1 MSELDAVIDT
11 QLEAIDEALRS
22 GAATAPGEAERE
34 LQELALALA
43 ADAPEADPGFAA
55 ELGER
60 VQSGFPRPPR
70 LGWVPRPKLPSV
82 PQLAGLGVA
91 ASILAA
97 VVVAAALI
105 PASSDDESGGGVAE
119 VAAPP
124 SGSTQDDGGIERSIA
139 PGEPPRAP
147 DGFAPGRRERAIERT
162 AALTLAAP
170 GDRLDRVADGIA
182 TVTERFG
189 GFVLRSSLGTGE
201 EGTSGGSYELRIP
214 EARLQPALRDLAG
227 LGEVRSRS
235 QTGEDVTSEVVSAA
249 DRLQAARAQRRG
261 LLRRLESADTDTEVE
276 ALRAQLDANAREVSS
291 LRSTLRGL
299 RLRTTYASVSVQLEA
314 DSDDSGLGG
323 GSDEE
328 GLNGALDDALG
339 TLSGSL
345 ELAVRVLGAAIPL
358 GLLAAL
364 GWAVA
369 RTARRR
375 RREATLT

>member
-1 MSELDAVIDT
+1 MSEHDAVIDT
-11 QLEAIDEALRS
+11 QLAAIDEALRS
-22 GAATAPGEAERE
+22 GAATAPDEAERE
-34 LQELALALA
+34 LQALALALA
-43 ADAPEADPGFAA
+43 ADAPEADPAFAT

-60 VQSGFPRPPR
+60 VRSGFPRPPR
-70 LGWVPRPKLPSV
+70 LAWLPRPGI

-97 VVVAAALI
+97 VVVAASLI
-105 PASSDDESGGGVAE
+105 PAGDDEESAGGGGGAAE

-124 SGSTQDDGGIERSIA
+124 SGSTQDDGAIARSIA
-139 PGEPPRAP
+139 PGQPPRAP

-162 AALTLAAP
+162 ASLTLAAP
-170 GDRLDRVADGIA
+170 GNRLDRVADGIA

-189 GFVLRSSLGTGE
+189 GFVLRSSLGTGD

-214 EARLQPALRDLAG
+214 EARLQPALRDLAE

-261 LLRRLESADTDTEVE
+261 LLRRLESADTDTEVD
-276 ALRAQLDANAREVSS
+276 ALRAQLDANAREISG

-299 RLRTTYASVSVQLEA
+299 RLRTNYASVSVQLEA

-345 ELAVRVLGAAIPL
+345 ELTVRALGAAIPL

-364 GWAVA
+364 GWAAA

-375 RREATLT
+375 RRAAALT

>member
-1 MSELDAVIDT
+1 MSEHDAVIDT
-11 QLEAIDEALRS
+11 QLAAIDEALRS
-22 GAATAPGEAERE
+22 GAATAPDEAERE
-34 LQELALALA
+34 LQALALALA
-43 ADAPEADPGFAA
+43 ADAPEADRAFAT
-55 ELGER
+55 ELSER
-60 VQSGFPRPPR
+60 VRSGFPRPSR
-70 LGWVPRPKLPSV
+70 LAWLPRPGI

-97 VVVAAALI
+97 VVVAAAII
-105 PASSDDESGGGVAE
+105 PAGSDDESSGGAGGAAQVAQP
-119 VAAPP
+119 APEA
-124 SGSTQDDGGIERSIA
+124 SGEAEIDDLRSLSRPDAGG
-139 PGEPPRAP
+139 
-147 DGFAPGRRERAIERT
+147 GFAPRRRERAIERT
-162 AALTLAAP
+162 ASLTLAAP
-170 GDRLDRVADGIA
+170 GNRLDRVADGIA
-182 TVTERFG
+182 TVTERYN
-189 GFVLRSSLGTGE
+189 GFVLRSSLGTGD

-261 LLRRLESADTDTEVE
+261 LLRRLESADTDTEVD
-276 ALRAQLDANAREVSS
+276 ALRAQLDANAREISG

-299 RLRTTYASVSVQLEA
+299 RLRTNYASVSVQLEA

-375 RREATLT
+375 RREAALS

>member
-1 MSELDAVIDT
+1 MSEHDAVIDT
-11 QLEAIDEALRS
+11 QLAAIDEALRS
-22 GAATAPGEAERE
+22 GAATAPDEAERE
-34 LQELALALA
+34 LQALALALA
-43 ADAPEADPGFAA
+43 ADAPEADRAFAT
-55 ELGER
+55 ELSRR
-60 VQSGFPRPPR
+60 VRSGFPRPPR
-70 LGWVPRPKLPSV
+70 LAWLPRPGI

-91 ASILAA
+91 ASILAT
-97 VVVAAALI
+97 VVVAAAII
-105 PASSDDESGGGVAE
+105 PAGSDDESAGGGGG
-119 VAAPP
+119 AAAVEQPAP
-124 SGSTQDDGGIERSIA
+124 EASGEGEIDDALRSMS
-139 PGEPPRAP
+139 RP
-147 DGFAPGRRERAIERT
+147 DVRPLFAPGRRERAIERT
-162 AALTLAAP
+162 ASLTLAAP
-170 GDRLDRVADGIA
+170 GNRLDRVADGIA

-189 GFVLRSSLGTGE
+189 GFVLRSSLGTGD
-201 EGTSGGSYELRIP
+201 EGTSGGNYELRIP
-214 EARLQPALRDLAG
+214 EARLQPALRDLAE

-261 LLRRLESADTDTEVE
+261 LLRRLESADTDTEVD
-276 ALRAQLDANAREVSS
+276 ALRAQLDANAREISG

-299 RLRTTYASVSVQLEA
+299 RLRTNYASVSVQLEA

-375 RREATLT
+375 RREAALT